1 MPSISVAPIY
11 TDAWAKTKYEAMAT
25 IVEPIPNFPDTTL
38 LGVTCRNYWVRFYY
52 TEINLARWVQ
62 VSAITTYTDEERILC
77 ALTAATPESAL
88 SNQTTELSFTCPAST
103 AQDSYGWIPLPDI
116 SSDFFLTYFAC
127 QIAFT
132 GSPQTGTYARLSL
145 YRMAS
150 GTPTTAASEVYGATS
165 TNLGATYHSLNYT
178 ISGGYRIVDNY
189 QYSFRIRFGFVTGVA
204 GACIGYAKTF
214 RLYRERTA

>member
-25 IVEPIPNFPDTTL
+25 IVQPIPNFPDTTL

-62 VSAITTYTDEERILC
+62 ISAITTYTDEERVLC
-77 ALTAATPESAL
+77 ALSGATPESSL
-88 SNQTTELSFTCPAST
+88 SNETTEMSFSCPT
-103 AQDSYGWIPLPDI
+103 YVPQDNYGFVPLPDI
-116 SSDFFLTYFAC
+116 SSDWYLTYFAC

-132 GSPQTGTYARLSL
+132 GSPVVGTYARLSL

-165 TNLGATYHSLNYT
+165 TDLGATYHSLNYT
-178 ISGGYRIVDNY
+178 ISTPYAIRDNY
-189 QYSFRIRFGFVTGVA
+189 QYSFRIHFYFASMPSV
-204 GACIGYAKTF
+204 GATAFAKAF
-214 RLYRERTA
+214 RLYRQRTA